1 VIRLHTDT
9 NGDFDAKIS
18 FTMMDFLLNVFLFL
32 LGLGIGV
39 KYERWLGEK
48 VKTRS
53 GHSRFQ
59 ETGFQ
64 DSRYQKSS
72 SFKNST
78 SAKSA
83 GSKKGSNSR
92 FHIS

>member
-1 VIRLHTDT
+1 MAVKSQI
-9 NGDFDAKIS
+9 
-18 FTMMDFLLNVFLFL
+18 MMAFILNLFLFL

-39 KYERWLGEK
+39 KYERWVRDKANAG
-48 VKTRS
+48 

-64 DSRYQKSS
+64 DSRYQKSG
-72 SFKNST
+72 SFKSST
-78 SAKSA
+78 NARPASGS
-83 GSKKGSNSR
+83 SKKGNSR